1 MEGQEIVASS
11 LEQTR
16 EETMVNQDQWGA
28 IKSLQEQGLGKKK
41 IARVLGLDV
50 RTVRRYIR
58 AGCWRAYKRPEKRS
72 GMLERFKD
80 YLTKRMSQVDYCAQV
95 LFQEI
100 RSQGYAGGYDRVKLF
115 VRPHRQEQQRLAEA
129 TVRFETAPGKQAQ
142 VDWGTTAV
150 MIGGVTTRVSVFVMV
165 LGYCRRLFAVA
176 TRDQKVGTLIG
187 CHQETFIHFGGRT
200 QDILYD
206 NPKTICLE
214 RNGDRPRLNP
224 VFEDFARYWGFRVK
238 LCHPYRART
247 KGKVESGVKYVKG
260 NFFKGRSFESLEH
273 LNRELL
279 QWCLVIAD
287 ERIHGTT
294 HRKPSEMFQEEILIS
309 TTGQLPY
316 VVTEPLRRTVASDC
330 LVSYQTNRYSVPHRY
345 AGQTADLA
353 VTGERLKVF
362 VKGELVADHALSMLR
377 FQRIVIPGHYA
388 GIGQLPRRAAAQPVF
403 VPAAWPEVEVRSLQE
418 YEVLAGGGR

>member
-1 MEGQEIVASS
+1 MEGQEVVTSS
-11 LEQTR
+11 LEATR

-28 IKSLQEQGLGKKK
+28 IKSLREQGMGKKK

-50 RTVRRYIR
+50 RTVRRYIE
-58 AGCWRAYKRPEKRS
+58 AGGWCPYKRQVQRP
-72 GMLERFKD
+72 GLLERFRD
-80 YLTKRMSQVDYCAQV
+80 YLVKRMSQVDYCAQV

-100 RSQGYAGGYDRVKLF
+100 RDQGYAGGYDRVKLF

-150 MIGGVTTRVSVFVMV
+150 ELGGRPARVSVFVMV
-165 LGYCRRLFAVA
+165 LGYCRRIFAVA
-176 TRDQKVGTLIG
+176 TTDQKVGTLVR
-187 CHQETFIHFGGRT
+187 CHQEAFAHFGGRT

-214 RNGDRPRLNP
+214 RHGDKPVLNP
-224 VFEDFARYWGFRVK
+224 TFEDFARYWGLRVK

-247 KGKVESGVKYVKG
+247 KGKVESGVKYVKR

-279 QWCLVIAD
+279 QWCLTIAD

-294 HRKPSEMFQEEILIS
+294 HRKPLEMFQEEILIS
-309 TTGQLPY
+309 TAGQPPY
-316 VVTEPLRRTVASDC
+316 VVNEPLRRMVASDC

-345 AGQTADLA
+345 VGQTADVVA
-353 VTGERLKVF
+353 TAERLKVF
-362 VKGELVADHALSMLR
+362 VKGELVADHVLSHLR
-377 FQRIVIPGHYA
+377 YQRVVTAGHYA
-388 GIGQLPRRAAAQPVF
+388 GIGQPLRREAAQPVF
-403 VPAAWPEVEVRSLQE
+403 VAAAWPEVEVRSLE
-418 YEVLAGGGR
+418 VYEVLAGGGR